1 MGGQWVCL
9 RHLWSTSMPI
19 ASLQRGE
26 KLWPTKAQK
35 AKCAR
40 VHIFICST
48 VTGPERALTG
58 HQISLLF
65 IPHKKEALKAMYSS
79 LLLHIPP
86 ILGNSTEKDVT
97 FLQRGATLPLQLSDQ
112 SSTRAFRTG
121 IGDTEK
127 GHKTSSIYTK
137 CNKLPKPW
145 SGLSVHYY

>member
-1 MGGQWVCL
+1 MGGQRVCL
-9 RHLWSTSMPI
+9 RHLWSTGVPI
-19 ASLQRGE
+19 TSLQRGE
-26 KLWPTKAQK
+26 KPWPTKAQK

-40 VHIFICST
+40 VHIFICLR

-65 IPHKKEALKAMYSS
+65 TPPNREALKAMYSS

-86 ILGNSTEKDVT
+86 IFGNSTEKAVT

-112 SSTRAFRTG
+112 SSTTAFRTG
-121 IGDTEK
+121 MGDTEK
-127 GHKTSSIYTK
+127 GHKRSSIYTK

-145 SGLSVHYY
+145 SGL